1 MSPSA
6 RPGRW
11 ATTPCPAWSGRS
23 RRSTASSR
31 PPTARRCSSTSPKQ
45 RPWTRPS
52 AVRRPSRSR
61 RAPDVAGNLRALRRR
76 IRSTQSTKK
85 IFSAQEL
92 IAGARIVRAQAR
104 VEASKPYA
112 REITRVLSALA
123 SSASLDH
130 PLLTERQDAR
140 RAAVLVITSDRGFA
154 GSYNVNVLRRT
165 EELLSLLR
173 QEGKEP
179 VLYVVGRKGETYYSF
194 RDRPFEESFTGFSE
208 QPNYADAQ
216 QVGRAL
222 IDAFTAGED
231 DVDGGPGEDDILG
244 VDELHI
250 VYTEFR
256 SLLAQVPVAKRMA
269 PLEVEEVEEFDY
281 EREDRAAG
289 RTGDSGVP
297 TSYEF
302 EPSAEMLLDALLP
315 KYITTRIYAAML
327 EAAASESA
335 SRRRAMKS
343 ASDNAEE
350 LAKNLSRQANQAR
363 QAEITQEISEIV
375 GGADALVSAGA
386 DD

>member
-1 MSPSA
+1 MA
-6 RPGRW
+6 
-11 ATTPCPAWSGRS
+11 
-23 RRSTASSR
+23 AS
-31 PPTARRCSSTSPKQ
+31 
-45 RPWTRPS
+45 
-52 AVRRPSRSR
+52 
-61 RAPDVAGNLRALRRR
+61 LRALRRR

-104 VEASKPYA
+104 VAASKPYA

-130 PLLTERQDAR
+130 PLLTERQNPG

-173 QEGKEP
+173 NEGKEP

-194 RDRPFEESFTGFSE
+194 RHREMAETFTGFSE
-208 QPNYADAQ
+208 QPNYVNAQ
-216 QVGRAL
+216 EVGRVL

-231 DVDGGPGEDDILG
+231 DDESGGAGDDGLLG

-256 SLLAQVPVAKRMA
+256 SLLSQVPVAKRMA

-281 EREDRAAG
+281 EREEREQG
-289 RTGDSGVP
+289 QTGNDSGVP

-302 EPSAEMLLDALLP
+302 EPSAEGLLDALLP
-315 KYITTRIYAAML
+315 KYVTTRIYAAML

-375 GGADALVSAGA
+375 GGADALVSSGSG
-386 DD
+386 D

>member
-1 MSPSA
+1 MA
-6 RPGRW
+6 
-11 ATTPCPAWSGRS
+11 A
-23 RRSTASSR
+23 
-31 PPTARRCSSTSPKQ
+31 
-45 RPWTRPS
+45 
-52 AVRRPSRSR
+52 
-61 RAPDVAGNLRALRRR
+61 NLRALRRR
-76 IRSTQSTKK
+76 IRSTRSTKK

-173 QEGKEP
+173 QEGKQP

-194 RDRPFEESFTGFSE
+194 RDREMADTFTGFSE
-208 QPNYADAQ
+208 QPHYTDAQ
-216 QVGRAL
+216 RVGEEL
-222 IDAFTAGED
+222 IAAFAAGVD
-231 DVDGGPGEDDILG
+231 DDESGAGADGVLG

-281 EREDRAAG
+281 EREDRDSGVTAG
-289 RTGDSGVP
+289 TGDSGVP

-302 EPSAEMLLDALLP
+302 EPSPDALLDALLP
-315 KYITTRIYAAML
+315 KYVTTRIFAAML
-327 EAAASESA
+327 ESAASESA

>member
-1 MSPSA
+1 MA
-6 RPGRW
+6 
-11 ATTPCPAWSGRS
+11 
-23 RRSTASSR
+23 AS
-31 PPTARRCSSTSPKQ
+31 
-45 RPWTRPS
+45 
-52 AVRRPSRSR
+52 
-61 RAPDVAGNLRALRRR
+61 LRALRRR

-130 PLLTERQDAR
+130 PLLTERQNPQ

-173 QEGKEP
+173 KEGKEP
-179 VLYVVGRKGETYYSF
+179 VLYVVGRKGETFYSF
-194 RDRPFEESFTGFSE
+194 RNREMADTFTGFSE
-208 QPNYADAQ
+208 QPNYTDAQ
-216 QVGRAL
+216 AVGEEL
-222 IDAFTAGED
+222 IAAFTAGED
-231 DVDGGPGEDDILG
+231 DVDDGGTESGAGADGVLG

-256 SLLAQVPVAKRMA
+256 SLLSQVPVAKRMA

-281 EREDRAAG
+281 EREDREHGQAG
-289 RTGDSGVP
+289 NDSGVP

-302 EPSAEMLLDALLP
+302 EPSAEGLLDALLP

-375 GGADALVSAGA
+375 GGSEALVSSSAG
-386 DD
+386 D

>member
-1 MSPSA
+1 VA
-6 RPGRW
+6 
-11 ATTPCPAWSGRS
+11 
-23 RRSTASSR
+23 AS
-31 PPTARRCSSTSPKQ
+31 
-45 RPWTRPS
+45 
-52 AVRRPSRSR
+52 
-61 RAPDVAGNLRALRRR
+61 LRALRRR

-130 PLLTERQDAR
+130 PLLTERQNPQ

-173 QEGKEP
+173 KEGREP
-179 VLYVVGRKGETYYSF
+179 LLYVVGRKGETYYSF
-194 RDRPFEESFTGFSE
+194 RHRDMVDTFTGFSE
-208 QPNYADAQ
+208 QPSYPDAQ
-216 QVGRAL
+216 RVGEEL
-222 IDAFTAGED
+222 IAAFTAGED
-231 DVDGGPGEDDILG
+231 DLDGGPGDDGIMG

-281 EREDRAAG
+281 EREDREHGQA
-289 RTGDSGVP
+289 TGDSGVP

-302 EPSAEMLLDALLP
+302 EPSAEGLLDALLP

-375 GGADALVSAGA
+375 GGADALVKAGSG
-386 DD
+386 D

>member
-1 MSPSA
+1 MA
-6 RPGRW
+6 
-11 ATTPCPAWSGRS
+11 
-23 RRSTASSR
+23 AS
-31 PPTARRCSSTSPKQ
+31 
-45 RPWTRPS
+45 
-52 AVRRPSRSR
+52 
-61 RAPDVAGNLRALRRR
+61 LRALRRR

-104 VEASKPYA
+104 VEASKPYS

-130 PLLTERQDAR
+130 PLLTERENPR

-165 EELLSLLR
+165 EELLALLR

-179 VLYVVGRKGETYYSF
+179 LLYVVGRKGETYYSF
-194 RDRPFEESFTGFSE
+194 RNRDMAQTFTGFSE
-208 QPNYADAQ
+208 QPGYENAQ
-216 QVGRAL
+216 EVGQVL

-231 DVDGGPGEDDILG
+231 DDEGDAGADGILG

-256 SLLAQVPVAKRMA
+256 SLLSQVPVAKRMA

-281 EREDRAAG
+281 EREARETGQAG
-289 RTGDSGVP
+289 DTGVP

-302 EPSAEMLLDALLP
+302 EPSAESLLDALLP
-315 KYITTRIYAAML
+315 KYVTTRIYAAML

-375 GGADALVSAGA
+375 GGADALVSAGSS
-386 DD
+386 D

>member
-1 MSPSA
+1 M
-6 RPGRW
+6 
-11 ATTPCPAWSGRS
+11 
-23 RRSTASSR
+23 
-31 PPTARRCSSTSPKQ
+31 
-45 RPWTRPS
+45 
-52 AVRRPSRSR
+52 
-61 RAPDVAGNLRALRRR
+61 AGSLRALRRR

-123 SSASLDH
+123 GSASLDH
-130 PLLTERQDAR
+130 PLLTEREQPGR
-140 RAAVLVITSDRGFA
+140 VGVLVITSDRGFA

-165 EELLSLLR
+165 EELLRLLR
-173 QEGKEP
+173 DEGKEP
-179 VLYVVGRKGETYYSF
+179 LLYVVGRKGETYYRF
-194 RDRPFEESFTGFSE
+194 RDREMADTWTGFSE
-208 QPNYADAQ
+208 QPGYENAQ
-216 QVGRAL
+216 EVGGTL

-231 DVDGGPGEDDILG
+231 DDAGGAGADGILG
-244 VDELHI
+244 LDELHI

-256 SLLAQVPVAKRMA
+256 SLLSQVPVAKRMA
-269 PLEVEEVEEFDY
+269 PLEVEEVEEFRD
-281 EREDRAAG
+281 ERDEQLQAERSSD
-289 RTGDSGVP
+289 VP

-302 EPSAEMLLDALLP
+302 EPSAEALLDALLP
-315 KYITTRIYAAML
+315 KYVTTRIYAAML

-350 LAKNLSRQANQAR
+350 LAKNLARQANQAR

-375 GGADALVSAGA
+375 GGADALVSANAG
-386 DD
+386 D

>member
-1 MSPSA
+1 MA
-6 RPGRW
+6 
-11 ATTPCPAWSGRS
+11 
-23 RRSTASSR
+23 AS
-31 PPTARRCSSTSPKQ
+31 
-45 RPWTRPS
+45 
-52 AVRRPSRSR
+52 
-61 RAPDVAGNLRALRRR
+61 LRALRRR

-130 PLLTERQDAR
+130 PLLTEHENPK
-140 RAAVLVITSDRGFA
+140 RAGILVITSDRGFA

-165 EELLSLLR
+165 EELLGLIR
-173 QEGKEP
+173 KEGKEP

-194 RDRPFEESFTGFSE
+194 RDREMAQTFTGFSE
-208 QPNYADAQ
+208 QPSYEDAQ
-216 QVGRAL
+216 EVGGAL
-222 IDAFTAGED
+222 IEAFTAGED
-231 DVDGGPGEDDILG
+231 DDEGAGTDGVLG

-250 VYTEFR
+250 VFTEFR
-256 SLLAQVPVAKRMA
+256 SLLQQVPVAKRMV
-269 PLEVEEVEEFDY
+269 PLVVEEVEEFDY
-281 EREDRAAG
+281 EREDRESG
-289 RTGDSGVP
+289 QSTSDSGVP

-302 EPSAEMLLDALLP
+302 EPSAEGLLDALLP

-327 EAAASESA
+327 ESAASESA

-350 LAKNLSRQANQAR
+350 LAKNLARQANQAR

-386 DD
+386 GD

>member
-1 MSPSA
+1 M
-6 RPGRW
+6 
-11 ATTPCPAWSGRS
+11 
-23 RRSTASSR
+23 AS
-31 PPTARRCSSTSPKQ
+31 
-45 RPWTRPS
+45 
-52 AVRRPSRSR
+52 
-61 RAPDVAGNLRALRRR
+61 NLRALRRR
-76 IRSTQSTKK
+76 IRSTKSTKK

-194 RDRPFEESFTGFSE
+194 RNRAVAETFTGFSE
-208 QPNYADAQ
+208 QPGYADAQ
-216 QVGRAL
+216 RVGEQL
-222 IDAFTAGED
+222 IAAFTAGED
-231 DVDGGPGEDDILG
+231 DDETGAGADGILG

-256 SLLAQVPVAKRMA
+256 SLLAQIPVAKRMA

-281 EREDRAAG
+281 EREDRDSGVTAG
-289 RTGDSGVP
+289 TGDSGVP

-302 EPSAEMLLDALLP
+302 EPSPDALLDALLP
-315 KYITTRIYAAML
+315 KYVTTRIFAAML
-327 EAAASESA
+327 ESAASESA

>member
-1 MSPSA
+1 M
-6 RPGRW
+6 
-11 ATTPCPAWSGRS
+11 
-23 RRSTASSR
+23 
-31 PPTARRCSSTSPKQ
+31 
-45 RPWTRPS
+45 
-52 AVRRPSRSR
+52 
-61 RAPDVAGNLRALRRR
+61 AGSLRALRRR

-92 IAGARIVRAQAR
+92 IAGARIVRAQNR

-130 PLLTERQDAR
+130 PLLTERER
-140 RAAVLVITSDRGFA
+140 PGRVAVLVITSDRGFA

-165 EELLSLLR
+165 EELLGLLR
-173 QEGKEP
+173 NEGKEP
-179 VLYVVGRKGETYYSF
+179 LLYVVGRKGETYYRF
-194 RDRPFEESFTGFSE
+194 RDRDMVDTWTGFSE
-208 QPNYADAQ
+208 QPGYEDAQ
-216 QVGRAL
+216 DVGRTL
-222 IDAFTAGED
+222 IEAFTAGAD
-231 DVDGGPGEDDILG
+231 DDETGAGADGIPG

-256 SLLAQVPVAKRMA
+256 SLLSQVPVAKRMA
-269 PLEVEEVEEFDY
+269 PLEVEEVDEFRD
-281 EREDRAAG
+281 ERDEQLEAER
-289 RTGDSGVP
+289 SSEVP

-302 EPSAEMLLDALLP
+302 EPSPDALLDALLP

-350 LAKNLSRQANQAR
+350 LAKNLARQANQAR

-375 GGADALVSAGA
+375 GGADALVSAGN
-386 DD
+386 DN

>member
-1 MSPSA
+1 MA
-6 RPGRW
+6 
-11 ATTPCPAWSGRS
+11 
-23 RRSTASSR
+23 AS
-31 PPTARRCSSTSPKQ
+31 
-45 RPWTRPS
+45 
-52 AVRRPSRSR
+52 
-61 RAPDVAGNLRALRRR
+61 LRALRRR

-112 REITRVLSALA
+112 REITRVLTALSA
-123 SSASLDH
+123 SASLEH
-130 PLLTERQDAR
+130 PLLNERTDTR

-165 EELLSLLR
+165 EELLGTLR
-173 QEGKEP
+173 QQGKEP

-194 RDRPFEESFTGFSE
+194 RDRPVEDTFTGFSE
-208 QPNYADAQ
+208 QPAYSDAQ
-216 QVGRAL
+216 EVGRAL
-222 IDAFTAGED
+222 IDVFEPAED
-231 DVDGGPGEDDILG
+231 GDRSGG
-244 VDELHI
+244 VDEVHV

-256 SLLAQVPVAKRMA
+256 SLLAQVPVAKRLA
-269 PLEVEEVEEFDY
+269 PMDPEDVEGGDGDGDEE
-281 EREDRAAG
+281 AAG
-289 RTGDSGVP
+289 RPTGDSGVP

-302 EPSAEMLLDALLP
+302 EPSPEALLDALLP
-315 KYITTRIYAAML
+315 KYVTTRIYAAML

>member
-1 MSPSA
+1 MA
-6 RPGRW
+6 
-11 ATTPCPAWSGRS
+11 
-23 RRSTASSR
+23 AS
-31 PPTARRCSSTSPKQ
+31 
-45 RPWTRPS
+45 
-52 AVRRPSRSR
+52 
-61 RAPDVAGNLRALRRR
+61 LRALRRR

-130 PLLTERQDAR
+130 PLLTERENPR
-140 RAAVLVITSDRGFA
+140 RAAVLVVTSDRGFA

-194 RDRPFEESFTGFSE
+194 RHREMADTFTGFSE
-208 QPNYADAQ
+208 QPNYTDAQ
-216 QVGRAL
+216 EVGQEL
-222 IDAFTAGED
+222 IAAFTAGED
-231 DVDGGPGEDDILG
+231 DDLSGADDARGAGDDGILG

-256 SLLAQVPVAKRMA
+256 SLLSQVPVAKRMA

-281 EREDRAAG
+281 EAEDRAAG

-302 EPSAEMLLDALLP
+302 EPSAEGLLDALLP

-375 GGADALVSAGA
+375 GGADALVSANAG
-386 DD
+386 D

>member
-1 MSPSA
+1 MA
-6 RPGRW
+6 
-11 ATTPCPAWSGRS
+11 
-23 RRSTASSR
+23 AS
-31 PPTARRCSSTSPKQ
+31 
-45 RPWTRPS
+45 
-52 AVRRPSRSR
+52 
-61 RAPDVAGNLRALRRR
+61 LRALRRR

-130 PLLTERQDAR
+130 PLLTERENPQ
-140 RAAVLVITSDRGFA
+140 RAGVLVITSDRGFA

-173 QEGKEP
+173 KEGKEP

-194 RDRPFEESFTGFSE
+194 RHRDMAETFTGFSE
-208 QPNYADAQ
+208 QPKYTDAQ
-216 QVGRAL
+216 EVGSVL
-222 IDAFTAGED
+222 IDAFTAGAD
-231 DVDGGPGEDDILG
+231 DDEGGAGADGILG

-256 SLLAQVPVAKRMA
+256 SLLSQVPVAKRMA

-281 EREDRAAG
+281 EREDREHGQA
-289 RTGDSGVP
+289 TNDSGP
-297 TSYEF
+297 SASYEF
-302 EPSAEMLLDALLP
+302 EPSAEGLLDALLP
-315 KYITTRIYAAML
+315 KYITTRIYASLL

-375 GGADALVSAGA
+375 GGSDALVKAGA
-386 DD
+386 GD

>member
-1 MSPSA
+1 M
-6 RPGRW
+6 
-11 ATTPCPAWSGRS
+11 
-23 RRSTASSR
+23 
-31 PPTARRCSSTSPKQ
+31 
-45 RPWTRPS
+45 
-52 AVRRPSRSR
+52 
-61 RAPDVAGNLRALRRR
+61 AGSLRALRRR

-123 SSASLDH
+123 GSASLDH
-130 PLLTERQDAR
+130 PLLTEREQPGR
-140 RAAVLVITSDRGFA
+140 VAVLVITSDRGFA

-165 EELLSLLR
+165 EELLRLLR
-173 QEGKEP
+173 DEGKEP
-179 VLYVVGRKGETYYSF
+179 LLYVVGRKGETYYRF
-194 RDRPFEESFTGFSE
+194 RDREMVDTWTGFSE
-208 QPNYADAQ
+208 QPGYANAQ
-216 QVGRAL
+216 EVGRTL
-222 IDAFTAGED
+222 IDAFTAGAD
-231 DVDGGPGEDDILG
+231 DDETGGGADGVLG

-256 SLLAQVPVAKRMA
+256 SLLSQVPVAKRMA
-269 PLEVEEVEEFDY
+269 PLEVEEVEEFRD
-281 EREDRAAG
+281 ERDEQAQAE
-289 RTGDSGVP
+289 RTSDVP

-302 EPSAEMLLDALLP
+302 EPSAEALLDALLP
-315 KYITTRIYAAML
+315 KYVTTRIYAAML

-350 LAKNLSRQANQAR
+350 LAKNLARQANQAR

-375 GGADALVSAGA
+375 GGADALVSANA
-386 DD
+386 DN

>member
-1 MSPSA
+1 
-6 RPGRW
+6 
-11 ATTPCPAWSGRS
+11 
-23 RRSTASSR
+23 
-31 PPTARRCSSTSPKQ
+31 
-45 RPWTRPS
+45 
-52 AVRRPSRSR
+52 
-61 RAPDVAGNLRALRRR
+61 VAGSLRALRRR

-130 PLLTERQDAR
+130 PLLTERTDAR
-140 RAAVLVITSDRGFA
+140 RVAVLVITSDRGFA

-165 EELLSLLR
+165 EELLGLLR
-173 QEGKEP
+173 NEGKEP
-179 VLYVVGRKGETYYSF
+179 VLYVVGRKGETYYRF
-194 RDRPFEESFTGFSE
+194 RDREFAESWTGFSE
-208 QPNYADAQ
+208 QPNYSDAQ
-216 QVGRAL
+216 EVGRTL

-231 DVDGGPGEDDILG
+231 DDEGGAGADGILG

-250 VYTEFR
+250 VFTEFR
-256 SLLAQVPVAKRMA
+256 SLLSQVPVANRMA
-269 PLEVEEVEEFDY
+269 PLVVEEVEEFRD
-281 EREDRAAG
+281 EQGDGAG
-289 RTGDSGVP
+289 RTSEVP

-302 EPSAEMLLDALLP
+302 EPSAEALLDALLP
-315 KYITTRIYAAML
+315 KYVTTRIYAAML

-375 GGADALVSAGA
+375 GGADALVKAGSG
-386 DD
+386 D

>member
-1 MSPSA
+1 MA
-6 RPGRW
+6 
-11 ATTPCPAWSGRS
+11 
-23 RRSTASSR
+23 AS
-31 PPTARRCSSTSPKQ
+31 
-45 RPWTRPS
+45 
-52 AVRRPSRSR
+52 
-61 RAPDVAGNLRALRRR
+61 LRALRRR

-123 SSASLDH
+123 GPATLDP
-130 PLLTERQDAR
+130 PLLPERTDAR
-140 RAAVLVITSDRGFA
+140 RVAVLVITSDRGFA

-165 EELLSLLR
+165 EELLGLLR
-173 QEGKEP
+173 NEGKEP
-179 VLYVVGRKGETYYSF
+179 VLYVVGRKGETYYRF
-194 RDRPFEESFTGFSE
+194 RDRDFADSWTGFSE
-208 QPNYADAQ
+208 QPNYSDAQ
-216 QVGRAL
+216 AVGSTL

-231 DVDGGPGEDDILG
+231 DEESGGAGADGILG

-256 SLLAQVPVAKRMA
+256 SLLSQVPVAKRMA
-269 PLEVEEVEEFDY
+269 PLVVEWVAQFRDERDQPERPSEV
-281 EREDRAAG
+281 
-289 RTGDSGVP
+289 P
-297 TSYEF
+297 PSYEF
-302 EPSAEMLLDALLP
+302 EPSAEALLDALLP
-315 KYITTRIYAAML
+315 KYVTTRIYAAML
-327 EAAASESA
+327 EAAASASA

-375 GGADALVSAGA
+375 GGADALVSANA

>member
-1 MSPSA
+1 MA
-6 RPGRW
+6 
-11 ATTPCPAWSGRS
+11 
-23 RRSTASSR
+23 AS
-31 PPTARRCSSTSPKQ
+31 
-45 RPWTRPS
+45 
-52 AVRRPSRSR
+52 
-61 RAPDVAGNLRALRRR
+61 LRALRRR

-123 SSASLDH
+123 ASASLDH
-130 PLLTERQDAR
+130 PLLTERENPGR
-140 RAAVLVITSDRGFA
+140 VAVLVITSDRGFA

-165 EELLSLLR
+165 EELLGLLR
-173 QEGKEP
+173 QEGKDP

-194 RDRPFEESFTGFSE
+194 RQRETEDTFTGFSE
-208 QPNYADAQ
+208 QPRYENAQ
-216 QVGRAL
+216 EVGEAL
-222 IDAFTAGED
+222 IAAFAAGRDDAEGNA
-231 DVDGGPGEDDILG
+231 DGIAG

-256 SLLAQVPVAKRMA
+256 SLLSQVPVAKRMA

-281 EREDRAAG
+281 EREDREAG
-289 RTGDSGVP
+289 RANETGVP

-302 EPSAEMLLDALLP
+302 EPSAEALLDALLP
-315 KYITTRIYAAML
+315 KYITTRIFAAML

-350 LAKNLSRQANQAR
+350 LAKNLSRLANQAR

-375 GGADALVSAGA
+375 GGADALVAANA
-386 DD
+386 DY

>member
-1 MSPSA
+1 MA
-6 RPGRW
+6 
-11 ATTPCPAWSGRS
+11 
-23 RRSTASSR
+23 AS
-31 PPTARRCSSTSPKQ
+31 
-45 RPWTRPS
+45 
-52 AVRRPSRSR
+52 
-61 RAPDVAGNLRALRRR
+61 LRALRRR

-92 IAGARIVRAQAR
+92 IAGARIVKAQAR

-123 SSASLDH
+123 SSTSLDH
-130 PLLTERQDAR
+130 PLLIERENPQ
-140 RAAVLVITSDRGFA
+140 RAGVLVITSDRGFA

-194 RDRPFEESFTGFSE
+194 RHRDMAQTFTGFSE
-208 QPNYADAQ
+208 QPKYTDAQ
-216 QVGRAL
+216 EVGSVL

-231 DVDGGPGEDDILG
+231 DDERGAGADGVLG

-256 SLLAQVPVAKRMA
+256 SLLSQVPVAKRMA

-281 EREDRAAG
+281 EREDREHGQVAK
-289 RTGDSGVP
+289 DSELP

-302 EPSAEMLLDALLP
+302 EPSAEGLLDALLP
-315 KYITTRIYAAML
+315 KYITTRIYASLL

-375 GGADALVSAGA
+375 GGSDALVKAGA
-386 DD
+386 GD

>member
-1 MSPSA
+1 
-6 RPGRW
+6 
-11 ATTPCPAWSGRS
+11 
-23 RRSTASSR
+23 
-31 PPTARRCSSTSPKQ
+31 
-45 RPWTRPS
+45 
-52 AVRRPSRSR
+52 
-61 RAPDVAGNLRALRRR
+61 
-76 IRSTQSTKK
+76 
-85 IFSAQEL
+85 
-92 IAGARIVRAQAR
+92 

-123 SSASLDH
+123 GSASLDH

-165 EELLSLLR
+165 EELLALLR

-194 RDRPFEESFTGFSE
+194 RDRAMEQTFTGFSE
-208 QPNYADAQ
+208 QPNYPDAQ
-216 QVGRAL
+216 EVGQAL
-222 IDAFTAGED
+222 IDAFTAGLD
-231 DVDGGPGEDDILG
+231 DAEANPDGVEG

-256 SLLAQVPVAKRMA
+256 SLLSQVPVAKRMA
-269 PLEVEEVEEFDY
+269 PLVVEEVEEFDY
-281 EREDRAAG
+281 EREDREAG

-302 EPSAEMLLDALLP
+302 EPSAEALLDALLP
-315 KYITTRIYAAML
+315 KYVTTRIYAAML

-375 GGADALVSAGA
+375 GGADALVSAGS
-386 DD
+386 DT

>member
-1 MSPSA
+1 VA
-6 RPGRW
+6 
-11 ATTPCPAWSGRS
+11 
-23 RRSTASSR
+23 AS
-31 PPTARRCSSTSPKQ
+31 
-45 RPWTRPS
+45 
-52 AVRRPSRSR
+52 
-61 RAPDVAGNLRALRRR
+61 LRALRRR

-104 VEASKPYA
+104 VGASKPYA

-123 SSASLDH
+123 ASASLDH
-130 PLLTERQDAR
+130 PLLTERENPR

-165 EELLSLLR
+165 EELLGLLR
-173 QEGKEP
+173 EEGKEP

-194 RDRPFEESFTGFSE
+194 RDRDVEETFTGFSE
-208 QPNYADAQ
+208 QPKYENAQ
-216 QVGRAL
+216 EVGEAL
-222 IDAFTAGED
+222 IAAFTAGED
-231 DVDGGPGEDDILG
+231 DDEADSDDLDG

-269 PLEVEEVEEFDY
+269 PLVVEEVEEFDY
-281 EREDRAAG
+281 EREDREAG
-289 RTGDSGVP
+289 RQNETGVP
-297 TSYEF
+297 T
-302 EPSAEMLLDALLP
+302 
-315 KYITTRIYAAML
+315 
-327 EAAASESA
+327 SESA

-375 GGADALVSAGA
+375 GGADALVSANAG
-386 DD
+386 D

>member
-1 MSPSA
+1 MA
-6 RPGRW
+6 
-11 ATTPCPAWSGRS
+11 
-23 RRSTASSR
+23 AS
-31 PPTARRCSSTSPKQ
+31 
-45 RPWTRPS
+45 
-52 AVRRPSRSR
+52 
-61 RAPDVAGNLRALRRR
+61 LRALRRR

-92 IAGARIVRAQAR
+92 IAGARIVRAQNR

-123 SSASLDH
+123 GSASLDH
-130 PLLTERQDAR
+130 PLLTERERPQ

-165 EELLSLLR
+165 EELLGLLR
-173 QEGKEP
+173 NEGKEP
-179 VLYVVGRKGETYYSF
+179 VLYVVGRKGETYYRF
-194 RDRPFEESFTGFSE
+194 RDREFADSWTGFSE
-208 QPNYADAQ
+208 QPGYEDAQ
-216 QVGRAL
+216 EVGRTL
-222 IDAFTAGED
+222 IEAFTAGED
-231 DVDGGPGEDDILG
+231 DEDGGAGADGILG

-256 SLLAQVPVAKRMA
+256 SLLSQVPVAKRMA
-269 PLEVEEVEEFDY
+269 PLVVEEVEEFSD
-281 EREDRAAG
+281 ERDAAG
-289 RTGDSGVP
+289 RNGEAQRTSEIP
-297 TSYEF
+297 TAYEF
-302 EPSAEMLLDALLP
+302 EPSAEALLDALLP
-315 KYITTRIYAAML
+315 KYVTTRIYAAML

-375 GGADALVSAGA
+375 GGSEALVSASSG
-386 DD
+386 D

>member
-1 MSPSA
+1 M
-6 RPGRW
+6 
-11 ATTPCPAWSGRS
+11 
-23 RRSTASSR
+23 
-31 PPTARRCSSTSPKQ
+31 
-45 RPWTRPS
+45 
-52 AVRRPSRSR
+52 
-61 RAPDVAGNLRALRRR
+61 AGNLRALRRR

-123 SSASLDH
+123 GSASLDH

-194 RDRPFEESFTGFSE
+194 RNRPVAETFTGFSE
-208 QPNYADAQ
+208 QPHYTDAQ
-216 QVGRAL
+216 RVGEEL
-222 IDAFTAGED
+222 IAAFTAGQD
-231 DVDGGPGEDDILG
+231 DDETGAGADGVLG

-281 EREDRAAG
+281 EREDRESG
-289 RTGDSGVP
+289 ITTGDSGVP

-302 EPSAEMLLDALLP
+302 EPSPDALLDALLP
-315 KYITTRIYAAML
+315 KYVTTRIFAAML
-327 EAAASESA
+327 ESAASESA

>member
-1 MSPSA
+1 M
-6 RPGRW
+6 
-11 ATTPCPAWSGRS
+11 
-23 RRSTASSR
+23 
-31 PPTARRCSSTSPKQ
+31 
-45 RPWTRPS
+45 
-52 AVRRPSRSR
+52 
-61 RAPDVAGNLRALRRR
+61 AGTLRALRRR

-130 PLLTERQDAR
+130 PLLTERQNAR

-179 VLYVVGRKGETYYSF
+179 LLYVVGRKGETYYSF
-194 RDRPFEESFTGFSE
+194 RHRDMAETFTGFSE
-208 QPNYADAQ
+208 QPRYENAQ
-216 QVGRAL
+216 EAGQVL

-231 DVDGGPGEDDILG
+231 DDETGGAGEDGVLG

-256 SLLAQVPVAKRMA
+256 SLLSQVPVAKRMA

-281 EREDRAAG
+281 EREDRELG
-289 RTGDSGVP
+289 RTSDAGVP

-302 EPSAEMLLDALLP
+302 EPSAEALLDALLP
-315 KYITTRIYAAML
+315 KYVTTRIYAAML

-375 GGADALVSAGA
+375 GGADALVSANA
-386 DD
+386 ED

>member
-1 MSPSA
+1 MA
-6 RPGRW
+6 
-11 ATTPCPAWSGRS
+11 
-23 RRSTASSR
+23 AS
-31 PPTARRCSSTSPKQ
+31 
-45 RPWTRPS
+45 
-52 AVRRPSRSR
+52 
-61 RAPDVAGNLRALRRR
+61 LRALRRR

-130 PLLTERQDAR
+130 PLLTERERPQ

-165 EELLSLLR
+165 EELLALLR

-179 VLYVVGRKGETYYSF
+179 LLYVVGRKGETYYSF
-194 RDRPFEESFTGFSE
+194 RNRDMVDTFTGFSE
-208 QPNYADAQ
+208 QPSYPDAQ
-216 QVGRAL
+216 RVGEEL
-222 IDAFTAGED
+222 IAAFSAGADDERED
-231 DVDGGPGEDDILG
+231 GAGGSAGPDGILG

-281 EREDRAAG
+281 EREEREGGGAAG
-289 RTGDSGVP
+289 SDSGVP

-302 EPSAEMLLDALLP
+302 EPSAEGLLDALLP

-375 GGADALVSAGA
+375 GGADALVSANAG
-386 DD
+386 D

>member
-1 MSPSA
+1 V
-6 RPGRW
+6 
-11 ATTPCPAWSGRS
+11 
-23 RRSTASSR
+23 AS
-31 PPTARRCSSTSPKQ
+31 
-45 RPWTRPS
+45 
-52 AVRRPSRSR
+52 
-61 RAPDVAGNLRALRRR
+61 NLRALRRR
-76 IRSTQSTKK
+76 IRSTKSTKK

-194 RDRPFEESFTGFSE
+194 RNRAVAETFTGFSE
-208 QPNYADAQ
+208 QPGYADAQ
-216 QVGRAL
+216 RVGEQL
-222 IDAFTAGED
+222 IAAFTAGED
-231 DVDGGPGEDDILG
+231 DDETGAGADGILG

-250 VYTEFR
+250 VFTEFR
-256 SLLAQVPVAKRMA
+256 SLLAQIPVAKRMA

-281 EREDRAAG
+281 EREDRDSGVTAG
-289 RTGDSGVP
+289 TGDSGVP

-302 EPSAEMLLDALLP
+302 EPSPDALLDALLP
-315 KYITTRIYAAML
+315 KYVTTRIFAAML
-327 EAAASESA
+327 ESAASESA

-375 GGADALVSAGA
+375 GGADALVSAGS

>member
-1 MSPSA
+1 M
-6 RPGRW
+6 
-11 ATTPCPAWSGRS
+11 
-23 RRSTASSR
+23 
-31 PPTARRCSSTSPKQ
+31 
-45 RPWTRPS
+45 
-52 AVRRPSRSR
+52 
-61 RAPDVAGNLRALRRR
+61 AGSLRALRRR

-104 VEASKPYA
+104 MEASKPYA

-130 PLLTERQDAR
+130 PLLTERPNAR
-140 RAAVLVITSDRGFA
+140 RSAVLVITSDRGFA

-179 VLYVVGRKGETYYSF
+179 LLYVVGRKGETYYSF
-194 RDRPFEESFTGFSE
+194 RHRPMEQTFTGFSE
-208 QPNYADAQ
+208 QPHYTDAQ
-216 QVGRAL
+216 AVGQVL
-222 IDAFTAGED
+222 INAFTAGED
-231 DVDGGPGEDDILG
+231 DEDGDPGADGVLG

-256 SLLAQVPVAKRMA
+256 SLLSQVPVAKRMA

-281 EREDRAAG
+281 EREDREHG
-289 RTGDSGVP
+289 VKSDTGVP

-302 EPSAEMLLDALLP
+302 EPSAEALLDALLP
-315 KYITTRIYAAML
+315 KYVTTRIFAAML
-327 EAAASESA
+327 ESAASESA

-375 GGADALVSAGA
+375 GGADALVAANA

>member
-1 MSPSA
+1 M
-6 RPGRW
+6 
-11 ATTPCPAWSGRS
+11 
-23 RRSTASSR
+23 
-31 PPTARRCSSTSPKQ
+31 
-45 RPWTRPS
+45 
-52 AVRRPSRSR
+52 
-61 RAPDVAGNLRALRRR
+61 AGSLRALRRR

-130 PLLTERQDAR
+130 PLLTERQNPR

-173 QEGKEP
+173 QEGKDP

-194 RDRPFEESFTGFSE
+194 RDRPMADTFTGFSE
-208 QPNYADAQ
+208 QPNYPDAQ
-216 QVGRAL
+216 RVGEEL
-222 IDAFTAGED
+222 IAAFTAGED
-231 DVDGGPGEDDILG
+231 DDGSSEDG

-256 SLLAQVPVAKRMA
+256 SLLSQVPVAKRMA

-281 EREDRAAG
+281 EREDREHG
-289 RTGDSGVP
+289 VTGDSGVP

-302 EPSAEMLLDALLP
+302 EPSADVLLDALLP
-315 KYITTRIYAAML
+315 KYVTARIYAAML

>member
-1 MSPSA
+1 MA
-6 RPGRW
+6 
-11 ATTPCPAWSGRS
+11 
-23 RRSTASSR
+23 AS
-31 PPTARRCSSTSPKQ
+31 
-45 RPWTRPS
+45 
-52 AVRRPSRSR
+52 
-61 RAPDVAGNLRALRRR
+61 LRALRRR

-130 PLLTERQDAR
+130 PLLTERQNPQ

-173 QEGKEP
+173 KEGKEP
-179 VLYVVGRKGETYYSF
+179 VLYVVGRKGETFYSF
-194 RDRPFEESFTGFSE
+194 RDREMADTFTGFSE
-208 QPNYADAQ
+208 QPNYTDAQ
-216 QVGRAL
+216 AVGEEL
-222 IDAFTAGED
+222 IAAFTAGED
-231 DVDGGPGEDDILG
+231 DVDDEGTESRAGADGILG

-256 SLLAQVPVAKRMA
+256 SLLSQVPVAKRMA

-281 EREDRAAG
+281 EREDREHGQAG
-289 RTGDSGVP
+289 NDSGVP

-302 EPSAEMLLDALLP
+302 EPSAEGLLDALLP

-375 GGADALVSAGA
+375 GGSEALVSAGA
-386 DD
+386 GD

>member
-1 MSPSA
+1 MA
-6 RPGRW
+6 
-11 ATTPCPAWSGRS
+11 
-23 RRSTASSR
+23 AS
-31 PPTARRCSSTSPKQ
+31 
-45 RPWTRPS
+45 
-52 AVRRPSRSR
+52 
-61 RAPDVAGNLRALRRR
+61 LRALRRR

-123 SSASLDH
+123 ASASLDH
-130 PLLTERQDAR
+130 PLLTERENPQ

-165 EELLSLLR
+165 EELLALLR

-194 RDRPFEESFTGFSE
+194 RQRDMEDSFTGFSE
-208 QPNYADAQ
+208 QPRYENAQ
-216 QVGRAL
+216 EVGEAL
-222 IDAFTAGED
+222 IAAFTAGQD
-231 DVDGGPGEDDILG
+231 DAEGNADGIVG

-256 SLLAQVPVAKRMA
+256 SLLSQVPVAKRMA

-281 EREDRAAG
+281 EREDREQGVAPSAES
-289 RTGDSGVP
+289 SGVP

-302 EPSAEMLLDALLP
+302 EPSAEALLDALLP
-315 KYITTRIYAAML
+315 KYVTTRIFAAML

-375 GGADALVSAGA
+375 GGADALVAA
-386 DD
+386 NAED

>member
-1 MSPSA
+1 M
-6 RPGRW
+6 
-11 ATTPCPAWSGRS
+11 
-23 RRSTASSR
+23 ASS
-31 PPTARRCSSTSPKQ
+31 
-45 RPWTRPS
+45 
-52 AVRRPSRSR
+52 
-61 RAPDVAGNLRALRRR
+61 LRALRRR
-76 IRSTQSTKK
+76 IRSTKSTKK

-130 PLLTERQDAR
+130 PLLTERQNPK

-165 EELLSLLR
+165 EELLALLR

-194 RDRPFEESFTGFSE
+194 RDREMAQTFTGFSE
-208 QPNYADAQ
+208 QPAYENAQ
-216 QVGRAL
+216 EVGSAL
-222 IDAFTAGED
+222 IDVFTAGAD
-231 DVDGGPGEDDILG
+231 DDEGGAGADGILG

-250 VYTEFR
+250 VFTEFR
-256 SLLAQVPVAKRMA
+256 SLLSQVPVAKRMA

-281 EREDRAAG
+281 EREDRESG
-289 RTGDSGVP
+289 TGTDSGVP

-302 EPSAEMLLDALLP
+302 EPSAEGLLDALLP
-315 KYITTRIYAAML
+315 KYISTRIYAAML

-386 DD
+386 ND

>member
-1 MSPSA
+1 MA
-6 RPGRW
+6 
-11 ATTPCPAWSGRS
+11 
-23 RRSTASSR
+23 AS
-31 PPTARRCSSTSPKQ
+31 
-45 RPWTRPS
+45 
-52 AVRRPSRSR
+52 
-61 RAPDVAGNLRALRRR
+61 LRALRRR

-123 SSASLDH
+123 TSASLDH
-130 PLLTERQDAR
+130 PLLTERQNPK
-140 RAAVLVITSDRGFA
+140 RAGVLVITSDRGFA

-165 EELLSLLR
+165 EELLALLR
-173 QEGKEP
+173 KEGKEP

-194 RDRPFEESFTGFSE
+194 RNRDVADTFTGFSE
-208 QPNYADAQ
+208 QPTYPDAQ
-216 QVGRAL
+216 EVGRVL

-231 DVDGGPGEDDILG
+231 DDEQGGAGEDDVLG

-250 VYTEFR
+250 VFTEFR
-256 SLLAQVPVAKRMA
+256 SLLSQVPVAKRMA

-281 EREDRAAG
+281 EREDRESG
-289 RTGDSGVP
+289 KSGNDSGVP

-302 EPSAEMLLDALLP
+302 EPSAEGLLDALLP
-315 KYITTRIYAAML
+315 KYITTRIYASML

-375 GGADALVSAGA
+375 GGADALVSAGSG
-386 DD
+386 D

>member
-1 MSPSA
+1 MA
-6 RPGRW
+6 
-11 ATTPCPAWSGRS
+11 
-23 RRSTASSR
+23 AS
-31 PPTARRCSSTSPKQ
+31 
-45 RPWTRPS
+45 
-52 AVRRPSRSR
+52 
-61 RAPDVAGNLRALRRR
+61 LRALRRR

-130 PLLTERQDAR
+130 PLLTERQNPQ

-194 RDRPFEESFTGFSE
+194 RDREMAETFTGFSE
-208 QPNYADAQ
+208 QPHYENAQ
-216 QVGRAL
+216 EVGSAL
-222 IDAFTAGED
+222 IDVFTAGAD
-231 DVDGGPGEDDILG
+231 DDEGGAGDDGVLG

-281 EREDRAAG
+281 EAEDREAG

-302 EPSAEMLLDALLP
+302 EPSAEGLLDALLP
-315 KYITTRIYAAML
+315 KYVTTRIYAAML

-350 LAKNLSRQANQAR
+350 LAKTLSRQANQAR

-375 GGADALVSAGA
+375 GGSDALVSAGA
-386 DD
+386 ND